1 MSGDVNGVLV
11 VKVGGATL
19 EDPHASPRLLD
30 AIAGLSRRGGGSGEC
45 GGGVVLV
52 HGGGR
57 AVDRQL
63 ARLGMETRRHEG
75 LRITPP
81 DQIEQIAGVLA
92 GSENKR
98 VVGELLARGV
108 RAVGMSL
115 GDGNAVPTRTM
126 RATGVD
132 LGHVGELVPTGA
144 GEVATSAAGPN
155 LLRLLCANAFV
166 PVVCS
171 IGIEVSHNGGA
182 GQAPYSRLLNVNAD
196 DAAAGVARA
205 IQASGGTVDAL
216 VLLTDVPGVLDA
228 NKQRIDSL
236 DGATIESLVRESV
249 VSGGMLVKV
258 RAAHATAMALGTPV
272 VIASGTDA
280 ASLEALGRGTP
291 TGTRILPH

>member
-1 MSGDVNGVLV
+1 MSGVLV

-19 EDPHASPRLLD
+19 EDPAASPKLLD
-30 AIAGLSRRGGGSGEC
+30 AIAGLSRRGP
-45 GGGVVLV
+45 VVLV

-63 ARLGMETRRHEG
+63 ARLNMETSRHQG

-98 VVGELLARGV
+98 VAGELLSRGV
-108 RAVGMSL
+108 RAVGMCL
-115 GDGNAVPTRTM
+115 GDGGAVATRTM
-126 RATGVD
+126 RVPGVD
-132 LGHVGELVPTGA
+132 LGHVGELVSVEGSNPGGGGA
-144 GEVATSAAGPN
+144 N
-155 LLRLLCANAFV
+155 LLRVLSAHGFV

-171 IGIEVSHNGGA
+171 IGIEVGCEGG
-182 GQAPYSRLLNVNAD
+182 GSRLLNVNAD

-205 IQASGGTVDAL
+205 IKASGGTVEAL

-228 NKQRIDSL
+228 KKQRIESL
-236 DGATIESLVRESV
+236 DGAGIEALVREGV

-258 RAAHATAMALGTPV
+258 RAAHATAMALGVPV
-272 VIASGTDA
+272 VVASGTDA
-280 ASLEALGRGTP
+280 PSLEALGQGTP
-291 TGTRILPH
+291 KGSRILPS

>member
-19 EDPHASPRLLD
+19 EDPQASPRLLD
-30 AIAGLSRRGGGSGEC
+30 AIAGLSRIGS
-45 GGGVVLV
+45 VVLV

-98 VVGELLARGV
+98 VVGELFARGV

-115 GDGNAVPTRTM
+115 GDGNAVPTRMM

-144 GEVATSAAGPN
+144 DATGAGVAGPN
-155 LLRLLCANAFV
+155 LLRVLCAHGFV

-171 IGIEVSHNGGA
+171 IGIEASRKGNA
-182 GQAPYSRLLNVNAD
+182 GEADGPRLLNVNAD

-228 NKQRIDSL
+228 KKQRIDSL
-236 DGATIESLVRESV
+236 DAGAIESLVREGV
-249 VSGGMLVKV
+249 ISGGMLVKV
-258 RAAHATAMALGTPV
+258 KAAHATAMALGTPV

-280 ASLEALGRGTP
+280 ASLEALGQGTP
-291 TGTRILPH
+291 SGTRILPR

>member
-1 MSGDVNGVLV
+1 MSGVLV

-19 EDPHASPRLLD
+19 EDAEASPRLLD
-30 AIAGLSRRGGGSGEC
+30 AIAGLSRRGP
-45 GGGVVLV
+45 VALV

-75 LRITPP
+75 LRITPAE
-81 DQIEQIAGVLA
+81 QIEQIAGVLA

-108 RAVGMSL
+108 RAVGLSL
-115 GDGNAVPTRTM
+115 GDGNAVATRRM
-126 RATGVD
+126 RVEGVGGVD
-132 LGHVGELVPTGA
+132 LGHVGEL
-144 GEVATSAAGPN
+144 ATTDAAGARDGEGGGGAN
-155 LLRLLCANAFV
+155 LMRVLCGHGFV

-171 IGIEVSHNGGA
+171 IGIDATERIA
-182 GQAPYSRLLNVNAD
+182 GTRLLNVNAD

-205 IQASGGTVDAL
+205 IKASGGVVDAL
-216 VLLTDVPGVLDA
+216 VLLTDVAGVLDA
-228 NKQRIDSL
+228 QKRRIETL
-236 DGATIESLVRESV
+236 DGAAIEALVREGV

-258 RAAHATAMALGTPV
+258 RAAHATAVAIGTPV

-280 ASLEALGRGTP
+280 ASLAALGRGMP
-291 TGTRILPH
+291 EGTRILPE

>member
-1 MSGDVNGVLV
+1 MSGVLV

-19 EDPHASPRLLD
+19 EDPQASPRLLD
-30 AIAGLSRRGGGSGEC
+30 AIAGLSQRGQA
-45 GGGVVLV
+45 VLV

-63 ARLGMETRRHEG
+63 ARLGMETRRHDG

-126 RATGVD
+126 RLDAVD
-132 LGHVGELVPTGA
+132 LGNVGEVVETAGA
-144 GEVATSAAGPN
+144 DSHGAN
-155 LLRLLCANAFV
+155 LLRVLCAHGFV

-171 IGIEVSHNGGA
+171 IGIEVSPKGGA
-182 GQAPYSRLLNVNAD
+182 GEATGPRLLNVNAD

-228 NKQRIDSL
+228 KKQRIDSL
-236 DGATIESLVRESV
+236 DAGAIEALVRDGV

-258 RAAHATAMALGTPV
+258 KAAHATATALGTPV

-291 TGTRILPH
+291 TGTRILPR

>member
-1 MSGDVNGVLV
+1 MSGVLV

-19 EDPHASPRLLD
+19 EDPVASPKLLN
-30 AIAGLSRRGGGSGEC
+30 AIAGLARRRP
-45 GGGVVLV
+45 VVLV

-75 LRITPP
+75 LRITPA

-92 GSENKR
+92 GSENTR

-108 RAVGMSL
+108 RAVGLSL
-115 GDGNAVPTRTM
+115 GDGNAVPTRRM
-126 RATGVD
+126 HRPDVD
-132 LGHVGELVPTGA
+132 LGQVGELADDEANSRSDQGVGVGVGVGA
-144 GEVATSAAGPN
+144 N
-155 LLRLLCANAFV
+155 LLRVLCGHGFV

-171 IGIEVSHNGGA
+171 IGIDTREVVDA
-182 GQAPYSRLLNVNAD
+182 TRLLNVNAD

-205 IQASGGTVDAL
+205 IKESGGAVDAL

-228 NKQRIDSL
+228 KKQRIDTL
-236 DGATIESLVRESV
+236 DGAAIDALVRDGV

-258 RAAHATAMALGTPV
+258 KAAHATAMAIGTPV

-280 ASLEALGRGTP
+280 ASLEALGRGSP
-291 TGTRILPH
+291 TGTRILPK

>member
-19 EDPHASPRLLD
+19 EDPRASPRLLD
-30 AIAGLSRRGGGSGEC
+30 AIAGLSRC
-45 GGGVVLV
+45 QAVVLV

-63 ARLGMETRRHEG
+63 AKLGMETRRHEG

-108 RAVGMSL
+108 RAVGMCL
-115 GDGNAVPTRTM
+115 GDGGAVLTRKM
-126 RATGVD
+126 RPDAVD
-132 LGHVGELVPTGA
+132 LGNV
-144 GEVATSAAGPN
+144 GEVAMDPGDSRDN
-155 LLRLLCANAFV
+155 LLRVLCGAGFV

-171 IGIEVSHNGGA
+171 IGIDAASEREGTAA
-182 GQAPYSRLLNVNAD
+182 GTRLLNVNAD

-228 NKQRIDSL
+228 NKQRIQTL
-236 DGATIESLVRESV
+236 DGAAIESLVREGV

-258 RAAHATAMALGTPV
+258 KAAHATAVAVGTSV

-280 ASLEALGRGTP
+280 ASLQALGLGTP
-291 TGTRILPH
+291 AGTRILPT

>member
-1 MSGDVNGVLV
+1 MSGVLV
-11 VKVGGATL
+11 IKVGGATL
-19 EDPHASPRLLD
+19 EDADAAPLLLD
-30 AIAGLSRRGGGSGEC
+30 AIAELSRRGP
-45 GGGVVLV
+45 VVLV

-63 ARLGMETRRHEG
+63 AKLGMETRRHEG

-98 VVGELLARGV
+98 VVGELLSRGV
-108 RAVGMSL
+108 RAVGMCL

-126 RATGVD
+126 QAPGVD
-132 LGHVGELVPTGA
+132 LGHVGELAASG
-144 GEVATSAAGPN
+144 SAAGDGAAGESHGAS
-155 LLRLLCANAFV
+155 LLRVLCAHGFV

-171 IGIEVSHNGGA
+171 IGIEVGRA
-182 GQAPYSRLLNVNAD
+182 GSRLLNVNAD

-205 IQASGGTVDAL
+205 MKASGATVEAL

-228 NKQRIDSL
+228 RKQRIDSL
-236 DGATIESLVRESV
+236 DAGAIEALVREGV

-258 RAAHATAMALGTPV
+258 RAAHATAVALGTPV
-272 VIASGTDA
+272 VIASGTDPA
-280 ASLEALGRGTP
+280 ALTALGRGEAR
-291 TGTRILPH
+291 GTRIEAC